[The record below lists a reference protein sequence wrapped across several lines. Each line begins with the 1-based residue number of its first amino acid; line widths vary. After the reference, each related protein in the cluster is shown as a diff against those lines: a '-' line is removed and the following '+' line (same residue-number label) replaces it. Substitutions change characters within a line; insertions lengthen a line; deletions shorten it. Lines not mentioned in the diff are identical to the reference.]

1 MELVAGSPVPPRRP
15 TTPVREEQT
24 GSGPGARSTAVLAS
38 TPCVRFEEL
47 FAAEQR
53 RLYGALCLI
62 TRDPHEAE
70 EIGQEAFA
78 RVWERWDRV
87 GSMADPAGYLYR
99 VAMNVLRSRYRRAR
113 VAARRAVEGT
123 KQDEIADAD
132 DRDEVE
138 RMLRPL
144 NRQQRSALVLTSML
158 GYSSDEAGA
167 LLGMRGSTIRV
178 LTTRARAAL
187 RAQTSGLP

>member
-1 MELVAGSPVPPRRP
+1 MAAVGDEAGEAELIEP
-15 TTPVREEQT
+15 
-24 GSGPGARSTAVLAS
+24 L
-38 TPCVRFEEL
+38 RFEDL
-47 FAAEQR
+47 FAAEQH
-53 RLYGALCLI
+53 RLFGALCLI
-62 TRDPHEAE
+62 TRDPDEAE

-113 VAARRAVEGT
+113 VAARRVVEGT
-123 KQDEIADAD
+123 RQDEISEAD

-138 RMLRPL
+138 RMLSGL
-144 NRQQRSALVLTSML
+144 NRQQRSALVLTAML

-178 LTTRARAAL
+178 LSTRARAAL
-187 RAQTSGLP
+187 RAQTLGVR

>member
-1 MELVAGSPVPPRRP
+1 MAGRGGEAV
-15 TTPVREEQT
+15 EET
-24 GSGPGARSTAVLAS
+24 FTEPADFAD
-38 TPCVRFEEL
+38 L
-47 FAAEQR
+47 FAAEQH
-53 RLYGALCLI
+53 RLFGALCLI

-87 GSMADPAGYLYR
+87 GSMVDPAGYLYR

-113 VAARRAVEGT
+113 VAARRVVEGT
-123 KQDEIADAD
+123 SRDEIALAD

-138 RMLRPL
+138 RLLAPL
-144 NRQQRSALVLTSML
+144 NRQQRSALVLTAML

-167 LLGMRGSTIRV
+167 LLGMRGSTVRV
-178 LTTRARAAL
+178 LTTRARATL
-187 RAQTSGLP
+187 RSQEMEVR